1 MPMGLQE
8 ASTTWDIRIHL
19 QFQGTARE
27 TEIPQSQEPL
37 LPRRAE
43 TAKGSSN
50 IFWSFTSTLCALDAL
65 SPRCSTLLWSR
76 VSRRSQGLESASC
89 QPARTRLKESADS
102 GRSSPRQT
110 ETHTTPAKS
119 KQHARKHI
127 PNRHT
132 KSTSTSGKEKGF
144 ALPGALNSYPR
155 FLTGACYAYR
165 SQMLL
170 QSQIFHKEEPGIL
183 TNEA

>member
-1 MPMGLQE
+1 MGYPHPPTISRDCTWNRNPTKPPRASAAQDVLKQLREAPTYFEALPLRFVLLMLYLQ
-8 ASTTWDIRIHL
+8 D
-19 QFQGTARE
+19 
-27 TEIPQSQEPL
+27 
-37 LPRRAE
+37 
-43 TAKGSSN
+43 
-50 IFWSFTSTLCALDAL
+50 
-65 SPRCSTLLWSR
+65 
-76 VSRRSQGLESASC
+76 
-89 QPARTRLKESADS
+89 PARTCGLRLVGEARVWRVLLASLQGTRLKESADS

-155 FLTGACYAYR
+155 FLTGARYAYR

-170 QSQIFHKEEPGIL
+170 QSHIFHKEEPGKL